1 MSLEDEV
8 LAQPFSTRKPPPL
21 SPRSLIPRSLTLPA
35 FLSLSA
41 VSFVVEELERLLQ
54 RHPISGRT
62 RQTTLPFAPA
72 PAPALASS
80 AAEST
85 RKRKLIDEFRLAS
98 PEPVPAPAIAFPP
111 PTQRAQPSAA
121 AAAPSS
127 SVLKGAGERSI
138 QRTASSS
145 SSSTPRSLADRAY
158 QPLSALRHPPPPRPA
173 VPSSSSSAATKPASS
188 PERRPSA
195 GRAPATTTTTTS
207 SSATSLSADEQFE
220 EAMRQALEESMRSL
234 QQLTQGIN
242 NPRPQLAPQA
252 QRPMPRAQQQPP
264 APRAT
269 NPSRPIKQPP
279 TTAAQQ
285 KEQREELERLR
296 RLQEEQDERAAR
308 ELQEREDELFAR
320 SQSQEGG
327 GRQEAEDRER
337 MRDFLHFHQPLPA
350 RLVRAIDRD
359 VEDSLLRLVQQQQQ
373 TAPAVPANPVQ
384 TAEGGPF
391 YDEEDELLARAL
403 ANSLEDL

>member
-1 MSLEDEV
+1 M
-8 LAQPFSTRKPPPL
+8 
-21 SPRSLIPRSLTLPA
+21 
-35 FLSLSA
+35 
-41 VSFVVEELERLLQ
+41 LQ

-85 RKRKLIDEFRLAS
+85 RKRKLIDEFRLTS

-145 SSSTPRSLADRAY
+145 SSSTPRSLADSAY

-173 VPSSSSSAATKPASS
+173 VPSSSSSSSAATKPAGST
-188 PERRPSA
+188 ERRPSS
-195 GRAPATTTTTTS
+195 S

-279 TTAAQQ
+279 TAAAQQ

-373 TAPAVPANPVQ
+373 PAPVVPANPVQ